1 MTEFLDQLG
10 ARIASVGFL
19 LVILSSASVLFACAY
34 WIVDNAGLE
43 TWRAMTDSEKP
54 PAVSDEGLVEVR
66 PTSEPTL

>member
-19 LVILSSASVLFACAY
+19 LVILGSASVLFACAY

-43 TWRAMTDSEKP
+43 TWRELTKEKP
-54 PAVSDEGLVEVR
+54 PAISDRGLAEVT
-66 PTSEPTL
+66 PSGEATP